1 MTLIEHAKHDLAGMT
16 TYHPTSIYIEIDVSG
31 LPLIDAERYYRY
43 LRGAVPV
50 PIGCNASAE
59 LRMVAEIIEE

>member
-1 MTLIEHAKHDLAGMT
+1 MT

-50 PIGCNASAE
+50 PTGCNASAE

>member
-1 MTLIEHAKHDLAGMT
+1 MSLIEHARRELAGMT

-31 LPLIDAERYYRY
+31 LPLIDAERYYRS

-59 LRMVAEIIEE
+59 LRMVVDT